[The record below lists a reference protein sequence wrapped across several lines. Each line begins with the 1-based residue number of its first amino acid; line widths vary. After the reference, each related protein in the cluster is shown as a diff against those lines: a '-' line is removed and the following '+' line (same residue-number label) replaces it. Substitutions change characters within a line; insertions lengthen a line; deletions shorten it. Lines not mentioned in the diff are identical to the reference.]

1 MNRGAGTTKGG
12 FSLFELFLVL
22 AIVAVAAAVAAPRYS
37 RASGRY
43 RADLAAR
50 RVMADLRLAQSC
62 AKAASCSRTVC
73 FSTAAGRYQLLNV
86 PAPDGAPGDY
96 TVALSAEPYRAELTS
111 ASFSGDSE
119 VTFNG
124 WGLPNKG
131 GAVVLSAGAEQ
142 RTVVVDGATGR
153 ISVQ

>member
-1 MNRGAGTTKGG
+1 MNRGAGTTKGA
-12 FSLFELFLVL
+12 FSLFELLLVL
-22 AIVAVAAAVAAPRYS
+22 AIMAVVAAVAAPRYG

-62 AKAASCSRTVC
+62 AKAASAPRTVS
-73 FSTAAGRYQLLNV
+73 FATATGRYQLLSI
-86 PAPDGAPGDY
+86 PAPDGVPGDY
-96 TVALSAEPYRAELTS
+96 TVVLSAEPYQADLTNV
-111 ASFSGDSE
+111 SFDGGPE
-119 VTFNG
+119 VIFNG

-131 GAVVLSAGAEQ
+131 GTVTLSAGGEQ
-142 RTVVVDGATGR
+142 RTVVVDGVTGR

>member
-12 FSLFELFLVL
+12 FSLFELLLVL
-22 AIVAVAAAVAAPRYS
+22 AITAVVAAVAAPRYG

-62 AKAASCSRTVC
+62 AKAASCSRTVS
-73 FSTAAGRYQLLNV
+73 FSTATGRYQLLSI
-86 PAPDGAPGDY
+86 PAPDGAQGDY
-96 TVALSAEPYRAELTS
+96 TVVLSAEPYLADLTNVNFDGS
-111 ASFSGDSE
+111 LQ
-119 VTFNG
+119 VIFNG

-131 GAVVLSAGAEQ
+131 GTVTLSAGGEQ
-142 RTVVVDGATGR
+142 RTVVVDGVTGR